1 MSSTQKIQF
10 IAISTWFLIL
20 GKIQDGNQDGDHCW
34 WPLSDEEIKGFPL
47 KAKSFRN
54 TATYWKTL
62 GRVLSTPPPLPL
74 YHHGVWICVCVK
86 CRLGYWNVGYITNYK
101 FIPLKASCWN
111 SIAFLQDAWLHSTC
125 SFNRTACSAPVF
137 IKYFYKNYFQHAT
150 LLKPSQHHLS
160 HVMMIC
166 ILFVL
171 KLSICSSEKWNTL

>member
-1 MSSTQKIQF
+1 MATKMGTIV
-10 IAISTWFLIL
+10 
-20 GKIQDGNQDGDHCW
+20 GDLYLMRRSKAFHW
-34 WPLSDEEIKGFPL
+34 RQNRFETLQHIEKRWGGF
-47 KAKSFRN
+47 
-54 TATYWKTL
+54 YQ
-62 GRVLSTPPPLPL
+62 PPLPL